1 MNYIAIVNIEWP
13 SWQKKEKGG
22 GGGEGDGQ
30 SKIKFLSFSVH
41 TLMNGFLQLLNKI
54 LLKNF
59 L

>member
-22 GGGEGDGQ
+22 GGEGDGQ
-30 SKIKFLSFSVH
+30 NKIKFLSSSVY

>member
-22 GGGEGDGQ
+22 GGEGDGQ
-30 SKIKFLSFSVH
+30 SKIKFLSFSAH
-41 TLMNGFLQLLNKI
+41 TLMNGFLQLL
-54 LLKNF
+54 KNF